1 MKDKLAEEIRKVL
14 SQIVMGEY
22 ADGTPYYFGD
32 ETGQEMEEAIKL
44 LMPLFPAYHKAKMKE
59 VTDEDIEAFADKFA
73 RADSNKSFE
82 RGEWLGIKEGVRA
95 MRDGEI
101 KHIEK

>member
-1 MKDKLAEEIRKVL
+1 MTAKEFYENQLHDKTVVVGRLEKDEI
-14 SQIVMGEY
+14 IE
-22 ADGTPYYFGD
+22 
-32 ETGQEMEEAIKL
+32 
-44 LMPLFPAYHKAKMKE
+44 LMQAYHEAKLRESKIIE
-59 VTDEDIEAFADKFA
+59 SFERENQYVTDEDIEAFADKFA

-101 KHIEK
+101 KHNREV